1 MAAEARKDKIMSRLI
16 SIAAVSALG
25 LAIGGCAAQPEQ
37 LEVRRNY
44 SLYSLHQP
52 VVERTSFVFDVASQ
66 GDGVS
71 AGEQGRLAA
80 WFDSIGLRYG
90 DTVAIDGG
98 GDETAG
104 ARRDVA
110 RVAAAH
116 GLVITDS
123 GAPVTEGA
131 VPPGYVRVVASRA
144 TAGVPGCPSWND
156 PVLDSPVRTGVN
168 YGCAVNSNLSAM
180 IANPEDLIH
189 GREGSGNG
197 AAQVAGRAARAY
209 RETPPTGR
217 QGLPAAT
224 TTPQGGQ

>member
-1 MAAEARKDKIMSRLI
+1 MAAVARKDMTMSRLI

-25 LAIGGCAAQPEQ
+25 LAAGGCTTQPEQ
-37 LEVRRNY
+37 LEVRRNH

-52 VVERTSFVFDVASQ
+52 VVERTSFVFDVATQ

-71 AGEQGRLAA
+71 EAEQARLAA

-98 GDETAG
+98 EDERAG
-104 ARRDVA
+104 AKRDVA

-116 GLVITDS
+116 GLMIADA
-123 GAPVTEGA
+123 GAAVTEGA
-131 VPPGYVRVVASRA
+131 VPPGFVRIVASRA
-144 TAGVPGCPSWND
+144 TASVDECPSWND
-156 PVLDSPVRTGVN
+156 PVLDSPVRTGSN
-168 YGCAVNSNLSAM
+168 YGCAVNTNLSAM

-189 GREGSGNG
+189 GREASGNG
-197 AAQVAGRAARAY
+197 AAQVAGRAARTY
-209 RETPPTGR
+209 RESPPTGR

>member
-1 MAAEARKDKIMSRLI
+1 MAAAARKDTTMSRLI

-25 LAIGGCAAQPEQ
+25 FVVGGCSTQPDQ

-52 VVERTSFVFDVASQ
+52 VVERTSFVFDVATQ

-71 AGEQGRLAA
+71 EAEQGRLAA

-98 GDETAG
+98 DVHSAG
-104 ARRDVA
+104 AKRDVA
-110 RVAAAH
+110 RVASAH
-116 GLVITDS
+116 GLLIAEAGS
-123 GAPVTEGA
+123 PVTEGS
-131 VPPGYVRVVASRA
+131 VPPGFVRVVASRSSA
-144 TAGVPGCPSWND
+144 SVDGCPSWND
-156 PVLDSPVRTGVN
+156 PGIESPVRTAAN
-168 YGCAVNSNLSAM
+168 YGCAINSNLAAM
-180 IANPEDLIH
+180 IANPEDLIQ
-189 GREGSGNG
+189 GREASGNG

-209 RETPPTGR
+209 RESPPTGR